1 MGYVLAE
8 SAVRFAILLGLNDNV
23 PEAQLPNRVL
33 REHRVRVWW
42 TVYILD
48 RTWASWLGQSVSI
61 RDEDISVNLPSVE
74 GLPQDA
80 LEDFA
85 DPEYLIAGF
94 RMANLAANISTSIY
108 SRKMQRESF
117 SARVQQ
123 ALRDLR
129 TWTDELPGDL
139 RISMDG
145 VQASTAL
152 PIITL
157 QLFFNQVRGLLIS
170 SSLRRW
176 ELTVQ

>member
-1 MGYVLAE
+1 MNRRHVGYVLAE
-8 SAVRFAILLGLNDNV
+8 CAVRFGILLGLNDNV
-23 PEAQLPNRVL
+23 PQEQLPNRVV

-61 RDEDISVNLPSVE
+61 RDEDISVDLPSLD
-74 GLPQDA
+74 GIPPDA
-80 LEDFA
+80 TDDFA
-85 DPEYLIAGF
+85 EPEYLIASF

-117 SARVQQ
+117 SARLQQ

-157 QLFFNQVRGLLIS
+157 QLFFNQVRAPLPR
-170 SSLRRW
+170 SL
-176 ELTVQ
+176 